1 MKSFSTAILW
11 ALAFASGATSFVH
24 NSPNPATTMSLFA
37 TKDGQ
42 GEISRSSFV
51 TGTLGAL
58 ATLTAPPAFA
68 RGVKDA
74 NLDGAESVANAKAC
88 QDRCLYECIK
98 EGGKKAECGKKCAE
112 TCSTAKGQISSFTPG
127 K

>member
-1 MKSFSTAILW
+1 MKFFSTATLWIL
-11 ALAFASGATSFVH
+11 ALAPSATGFVN
-24 NSPNPATTMSLFA
+24 NSPKPATVSLSA
-37 TKDGQ
+37 SSNGGQ
-42 GEISRSSFV
+42 GEICRASFI
-51 TGTLGAL
+51 TGSLGGL
-58 ATLTAPPAFA
+58 VTLTAPPAFA

-98 EGGKKAECGKKCAE
+98 EGGNKAECGKKCAE
-112 TCSTAKGQISSFTPG
+112 TCSAAKGQISSFTPG

>member
-1 MKSFSTAILW
+1 MKSFSVAILF
-11 ALAFASGATSFVH
+11 ALAVAPSATGFVNTSPKCSNIVSLDAST
-24 NSPNPATTMSLFA
+24 
-37 TKDGQ
+37 DGN

-51 TGTLGAL
+51 VGTLGAMT
-58 ATLTAPPAFA
+58 TLVAPPAFA

-74 NLDGAESVANAKAC
+74 NLDGTESVANAKAC

-98 EGGKKAECGKKCAE
+98 EGGSKAECGKKCAE
-112 TCSTAKGQISSFTPG
+112 KCSTAEGQISAFTPG